1 MAKPPS
7 KSIQQ
12 LIYEQKLKIVEL
24 EDELLTQKYLETMPE
39 YGPTYKYC
47 YATSN
52 MPIPGLEQ
60 NIDNWLKAVIK
71 HMGNRRYGHGGEKTN
86 AMLISI
92 PEFKN
97 EQSFERWLSYTTN
110 KIRKKA
116 TPRKRNKI
124 N

>member
-1 MAKPPS
+1 MAKPSS

-47 YATSN
+47 YSTSN
-52 MPIPGLEQ
+52 MSIPGLEQ

-71 HMGNRRYGHGGEKTN
+71 QMGTRRYGHGGEKTN

-97 EQSFERWLSYTTN
+97 EQNLERWLSYTTE

-116 TPRKRNKI
+116 TPRKRNKT
-124 N
+124 